1 MIGSAVSAL
10 APVSLSAGVG
20 VFMLVLAALAGL
32 LIAHHPAGD
41 LIDAWGLALLPAR
54 PDSITYHD
62 VAELASV
69 PALVVGIVATALITV
84 RSDPRRAAACVVG
97 PLFAILVT
105 EHVVK
110 PLVARQL
117 VMGNDSYPSGT
128 ITAVAAVAVAVV
140 LVTRRPG
147 RPIVAVVAAGMVAAI
162 CIAVVGMRWHYPTDA
177 LGGVCIG
184 AGSMLVVDAALQLP
198 SRIRAGRKQARADPG
213 AAR

>member
-1 MIGSAVSAL
+1 VIGSAISAL
-10 APVSLSAGVG
+10 ASVPLSAGVG
-20 VFMLVLAALAGL
+20 AFMLLLAAIMGL
-32 LIAHHPAGD
+32 LIAHHQASD
-41 LIDAWGLALLPAR
+41 VIDAWGLVLLPAR

-62 VAELASV
+62 VAQLASA
-69 PALVVGIVATALITV
+69 PALVVGIVGAALLTV
-84 RSDPRRAAACVVG
+84 RRDPRRAAACVAG
-97 PLFAILVT
+97 PLLAILVT

-140 LVTRRPG
+140 LVTRRPA
-147 RPIVAVVAAGMVAAI
+147 RPIVAVVAAGTIAAI

-184 AGSMLVVDAALQLP
+184 AGTMLVVDAALHVP
-198 SRIRAGRKQARADPG
+198 ARIRARRKPAPAHHG
-213 AAR
+213 AV

>member
-84 RSDPRRAAACVVG
+84 RSDPRRAHHARRRHERLQPDGHCDR
-97 PLFAILVT
+97 FAQRGFCHT
-105 EHVVK
+105 SE
-110 PLVARQL
+110 
-117 VMGNDSYPSGT
+117 
-128 ITAVAAVAVAVV
+128 
-140 LVTRRPG
+140 
-147 RPIVAVVAAGMVAAI
+147 
-162 CIAVVGMRWHYPTDA
+162 RWRWPW
-177 LGGVCIG
+177 CW
-184 AGSMLVVDAALQLP
+184 
-198 SRIRAGRKQARADPG
+198 
-213 AAR
+213 